1 MLLLPFP
8 QPRPAF
14 VTPTSPVDAAAL
26 AVKYGAGRTGAEVAG
41 VRGSRDAGCRRP
53 GVPDRAGRQCPRRG
67 LRAWGLCLVNFPL
80 GGCHRRQRRELAP
93 GMPYR
98 LGRGGVGKQRGRQPR
113 ARRSFAPDAGPH
125 LLIFPIPPG
134 RLASASPKTWE
145 RLRRGEEGT
154 CLSPGPS
161 VKI

>member
-8 QPRPAF
+8 QPRPAL
-14 VTPTSPVDAAAL
+14 VTPKSPVVAAAL

-41 VRGSRDAGCRRP
+41 VRGSRGAGCRSP
-53 GVPDRAGRQCPRRG
+53 GVPGKAGRQCPRRG
-67 LRAWGLCLVNFPL
+67 LRARGLCLVNFPF
-80 GGCHRRQRRELAP
+80 GGCRRQRRELAP

-98 LGRGGVGKQRGRQPR
+98 LGRGGVGKQRGRQPG
-113 ARRSFAPDAGPH
+113 ACRSFSPDAGPH

-134 RLASASPKTWE
+134 RLASASRKTWE
-145 RLRRGEEGT
+145 RLRRGEEAT
-154 CLSPGPS
+154 CLSPDPS